1 MPGRARPTGR
11 ARAAVTATRRRR
23 VASAAALVVAL
34 GATAACTPGPPPPDE
49 AAAALAEALSAGDL
63 AEIPLSGAD
72 AAQATAQLTAVTEGL
87 APARPTVEVS
97 GVAEGEEEGTAVATL
112 GYTWDLDAGDQDW
125 TYTTTAHLDL
135 VEDQW
140 VTQWSS
146 FLLAPD
152 LRETETLTTRRLTP
166 PERAPVLGA
175 GGAVIVEPRD
185 VLRLG
190 FDKTK
195 VAAADQPAAAQAV
208 AAIVG
213 LDPAAY
219 AAQVAAAG
227 EKAFVEALVVRAA
240 EPGVDLDA
248 LAAAAGGLAVPDTL
262 PLAPTRRFARP
273 VLGAVGAATAEI
285 VEESGGAVQAGDVTG
300 LSGLQRQ
307 YDEQLRGRAGLVV
320 VAVAADNEQERELF
334 RLEPTPGEP
343 LQTTL
348 LPAWQEAAETVLEGV
363 GPASAIV
370 ALRASTGEVLAA
382 ASGPGSEGYS
392 SATLGT
398 YAPGSVFK
406 VVSSLALLRA
416 GLTPDSPVECP
427 PSLTVEGRSFDN
439 FPGYPTAALG
449 TVPLRT
455 AFAQSCNTAFIGLR
469 DQAPAAA
476 LTSAAA
482 SLGLGVEADLGF
494 PAFLGAV
501 PGDATGTDHA
511 ASMIGQGRIQ
521 TSPLAMATVAA
532 SVASGRTVTPWLV
545 GTAPPEPTAGAD
557 PLTEAEVA
565 ALRDMMRAVV
575 TEGGASFLADFR
587 APEVLAKTGTAQ
599 FGAGEDLRNHAWMI
613 AIHGDAAI
621 AVFVEDGDYGST
633 TSGPLLEQFLSL
645 SGA

>member
-1 MPGRARPTGR
+1 MA
-11 ARAAVTATRRRR
+11 TAT
-23 VASAAALVVAL
+23 VLALTL
-34 GATAACTPGPPPPDE
+34 GATTACTAGPPPPDE
-49 AAAALAEALSAGDL
+49 AAAALAAALATGDL
-63 AEIPLSGAD
+63 SDVPLSDAD
-72 AAQATAQLTAVTEGL
+72 AAQATAQLAAVTEGL
-87 APARPTVEVS
+87 APLRPTVEVS
-97 GVAEGEEEGTAVATL
+97 GVEEGEEEGTALATL
-112 GYTWDLDAGDQDW
+112 AYTWDVDAGDQDW

-135 VEDQW
+135 VEDAW
-140 VTQWSS
+140 VTRWST

-166 PERAPVLGA
+166 PDRAPVLGA

-195 VAAADQPAAAQAV
+195 VAAPEQPAAAQAV
-208 AAIVG
+208 AAAVG
-213 LDPAAY
+213 LDPAAFS
-219 AAQVAAAG
+219 AQVAAAG

-240 EPGVDLDA
+240 DPGVDVDA
-248 LAAAAGGLAVPDTL
+248 VTALPGGLAVPGTL

-285 VEESGGAVQAGDVTG
+285 VEDSGGAVQAGDLAG

-307 YDEQLRGRAGLVV
+307 YDEQLRGRPGLVV
-320 VAVAADNEQERELF
+320 VAVASDNEQERELF
-334 RLEPTPGEP
+334 RLEPTAGQP

-406 VVSSLALLRA
+406 VVSALALLRS
-416 GLTPDSPVECP
+416 GLTPDTAVECP
-427 PSLTVEGRSFDN
+427 PSTTVEGRTFDN
-439 FPGYPTAALG
+439 FPGYPGTALG

-469 DQAPAAA
+469 DQAPSEA

-511 ASMIGQGRIQ
+511 ASLIGQGRIQ
-521 TSPLAMATVAA
+521 ASPLAMATVAA

-545 GTAPPEPTAGAD
+545 GTAPPEPAAGAQ
-557 PLTEAEVA
+557 PLTEPEVA
-565 ALRDMMRAVV
+565 ALRDLMRAVV
-575 TEGGASFLADFR
+575 TEGGASFLGDLP

-599 FGAGEDLRNHAWMI
+599 FGTGEDLRNHAWMI
-613 AIHGDAAI
+613 AIHGDAAV
-621 AVFVEDGDYGST
+621 AVFVEEGDYGST
-633 TSGPLLEQFLSL
+633 TSGPLLEQFLGL
-645 SGA
+645 TGG